1 MFLDRPVARGR
12 GDHAV
17 TQGAQAAEDSEVVRK
32 EQGVQGGRTARGGKG
47 IPPRCFSRRR
57 TAAGSARAC
66 ALRFAFLALIAA
78 LARPALAEPVEG
90 WVSWVDDGDSFVMT
104 QDGGRE
110 ARVRIA
116 GIDAPERGQP
126 YSRLART
133 RLVELIKGR
142 RVSVDAYK
150 TDIYGRL
157 VGSVRADGRD
167 VGLAQL
173 EVGLAWH
180 DVRHLAEQPADKASR
195 YAEAESAA
203 RAARRGLWSWRVPVP
218 PWEWRARERGS

>member
-1 MFLDRPVARGR
+1 M
-12 GDHAV
+12 
-17 TQGAQAAEDSEVVRK
+17 
-32 EQGVQGGRTARGGKG
+32 ARGGRG
-47 IPPRCFSRRR
+47 IPPRCFSRSR
-57 TAAGSARAC
+57 TAAGSAEAC
-66 ALRFAFLALIAA
+66 ALRIASLALIASLLAA
-78 LARPALAEPVEG
+78 LARPALAERVEG
-90 WVSWVDDGDSFVMT
+90 WVSWVDDGDSFIMT
-104 QDGGRE
+104 QDGGRQ

-126 YSRLART
+126 YSRVART

-150 TDIYGRL
+150 ADIYGRL

-180 DVRHLAEQPADKASR
+180 DVRHLAEQPADEARR

-203 RAARRGLWSWRVPVP
+203 RSARRGLWSWRAPVP